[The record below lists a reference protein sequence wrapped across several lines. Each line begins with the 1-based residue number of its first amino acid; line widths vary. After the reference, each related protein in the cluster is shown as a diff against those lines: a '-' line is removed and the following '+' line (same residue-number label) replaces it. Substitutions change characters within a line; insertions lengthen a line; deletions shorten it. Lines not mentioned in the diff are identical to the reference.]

1 MHVLRVRCF
10 RNAKK
15 RRLEFASAFP
25 PLPDFPPELL
35 NPNTEGARGSDA
47 IKEGEPNVGGVP
59 ADFMS
64 QAISAIPRVESQQS
78 AREEPSKLFVIGR
91 DVALILCGVACFL
104 QMN

>member
-1 MHVLRVRCF
+1 M
-10 RNAKK
+10 
-15 RRLEFASAFP
+15 
-25 PLPDFPPELL
+25 
-35 NPNTEGARGSDA
+35 
-47 IKEGEPNVGGVP
+47 GGVP

-91 DVALILCGVACFL
+91 DVALILCCVAWFF